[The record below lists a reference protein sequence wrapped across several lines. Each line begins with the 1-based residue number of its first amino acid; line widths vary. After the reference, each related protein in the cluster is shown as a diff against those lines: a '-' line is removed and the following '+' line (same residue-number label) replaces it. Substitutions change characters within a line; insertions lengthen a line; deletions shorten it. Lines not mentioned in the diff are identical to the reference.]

1 MANLA
6 VEQKLQEQGHVSGAA
21 PASAPNYVNLGGFAV
36 SFEDLLQ
43 RVGARLE
50 HAFSAADK
58 SVLAATQKS
67 TTANE
72 PRDYADSRD
81 TRASDNDGR
90 RDGDAEIAWCV

>member
-43 RVGARLE
+43 RVGAR
-50 HAFSAADK
+50 AAVPDFATSLK
-58 SVLAATQKS
+58 KPFFAIFLSLAGA
-67 TTANE
+67 
-72 PRDYADSRD
+72 
-81 TRASDNDGR
+81 
-90 RDGDAEIAWCV
+90 VF